1 MRPLKALLV
10 TRRIFWSLRHDP
22 RTIGLMCFAPIL
34 AMCIFGIAFSGNIEN
49 VKVIIVD
56 HDQGVEIPGTNVT
69 VVISKLIID
78 NIDVTKLN
86 VHYMDDEEEAISLVK
101 DGKYNSVI
109 VFPANFSS
117 AIVNASL
124 SVGPQARIIIM
135 SDQSQVNVATEIVR
149 TITEAM
155 LQTLKDRGL
164 RTPVTIDI
172 TNPVYGRHARFIDMF
187 VPGIMGFVVFLLTTI
202 LTLISFVGERT
213 RGTLTRLFANG
224 LTEGEIVLG
233 YAIAFSI
240 VGMVQVGILLTVAIL
255 LFNIMVVGNP
265 LIAFL
270 IASLLAVVSVSL
282 GILLSSLAHRES
294 QAIQFFPL
302 IILPVFLLSGV
313 FWPREAMPMWLRP
326 LSFFIPVTYAVDA
339 LRSVLIRGWGIMD
352 IWVQVLALIAFAAIF
367 LTGAVYMLKF
377 LRGR

>member
-1 MRPLKALLV
+1 MRPMKALLV

-49 VKVIIVD
+49 VKVIVID
-56 HDQGVEIPGTNVT
+56 NDQGAKIPGSNVS

-78 NIDVTKLN
+78 NIDGKKLK
-86 VHYMDDEEEAISLVK
+86 VHLMTDEDDAIALIK
-101 DGKYNSVI
+101 DGKYNSLI
-109 VFPANFSS
+109 IFPEDFSRS
-117 AIVNASL
+117 IVNASM
-124 SVGPQARIIIM
+124 GGGTQAVLKIR

-149 TITEAM
+149 AVTDAM
-155 LQTLKDRGL
+155 LKTLKDRGMQ
-164 RTPVTIDI
+164 TPVTVDVSEPI
-172 TNPVYGRHARFIDMF
+172 YGKGARFIDMF

-255 LFNIMVVGNP
+255 LFDIMVVGNP

-313 FWPREAMPMWLRP
+313 FWPREAMPLWLRP

-352 IWVQVLALIAFAAIF
+352 IWVQILALIGFAAIF

>member
-69 VVISKLIID
+69 VVISKLIIN
-78 NIDVTKLN
+78 NIDDTKLN

-124 SVGPQARIIIM
+124 SGGPQARIIIM

-240 VGMVQVGILLTVAIL
+240 VGMVQVGILLAVAIL

-313 FWPREAMPMWLRP
+313 FWPREAMPLWLRP
-326 LSFFIPVTYAVDA
+326 LSFLIPVTYAVDA

-352 IWVQVLALIAFAAIF
+352 IWVQILALIAFAAIF

>member
-22 RTIGLMCFAPIL
+22 RTVGLMCLAPIL

-49 VKVIIVD
+49 VKVIVVD
-56 HDQGVEIPGTNVT
+56 HDVGATVPGLNVT

-78 NIDVTKLN
+78 NIDSKKLN
-86 VHYMDDEEEAISLVK
+86 IHYMDDEEGAVNLVK
-101 DGKYNSVI
+101 DGKYSSVI
-109 VFPANFSS
+109 IFPEDFSRS
-117 AIVNASL
+117 IVNASVGGGSQAVL
-124 SVGPQARIIIM
+124 SIR
-135 SDQSQVNVATEIVR
+135 SDQSQVNVAAEIVR
-149 TITEAM
+149 AVTDAM
-155 LQTLKDRGL
+155 LKTLKDRGMQ
-164 RTPVTIDI
+164 TPVTVDVSEPI
-172 TNPVYGRHARFIDMF
+172 YGKDARFIDMF

-224 LTEGEIVLG
+224 LTEGEIVVG

-255 LFNIMVVGNP
+255 LFDIMVIGNP

-270 IASLLAVVSVSL
+270 IASLLAIVSVSL
-282 GILLSSLAHRES
+282 GILLSSFAQRES

-313 FWPREAMPMWLRP
+313 FWPREAMPLWLRP
-326 LSFFIPVTYAVDA
+326 LSYCIPVTYAVDS
-339 LRSVLIRGWGIMD
+339 LRSVLIRGWGIAD
-352 IWVQVLALIAFAAIF
+352 IWVQLLALIGFAAIF

-377 LRGR
+377 LKGR